1 MGQEKREERS
11 HTVIHFITM
20 PQHNDV
26 LHAYHTSQHHTSWF
40 SRKTFSLKSV
50 TMNEKTTTHAH
61 TLLMKRGDVL
71 ARRGFFKI
79 STKPLSARKKYRPD
93 LYTCMDLLWPQR
105 FSFAAKREEGREREK
120 EAVREFW

>member
-26 LHAYHTSQHHTSWF
+26 LHAYHTSQHHTNWF

-93 LYTCMDLLWPQR
+93 LYVWTYSGHSGFLLPQR
-105 FSFAAKREEGREREK
+105 GKRQERERK
-120 EAVREFW
+120 KR